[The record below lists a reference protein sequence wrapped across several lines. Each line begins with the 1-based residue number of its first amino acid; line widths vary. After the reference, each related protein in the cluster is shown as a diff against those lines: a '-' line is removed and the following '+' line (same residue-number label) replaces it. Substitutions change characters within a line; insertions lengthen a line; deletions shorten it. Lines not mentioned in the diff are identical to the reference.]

1 MQEVNKLMVGSLT
14 LAWIGS
20 TLVMFAYGWS
30 AFLTATLGYYQVAL
44 LSGMIGAISMSAILF
59 HLRTR

>member
-1 MQEVNKLMVGSLT
+1 MQDVNKFMVGSLS

-20 TLVMFAYGWS
+20 TLVMFGYGWS
-30 AFLTATLGYYQVAL
+30 AFMTATLGYYQVAV
-44 LSGMIGAISMSAILF
+44 LSGMIGAVSMSAILF